1 LIAIMRKTATVAKTK
16 SKTIALRSR
25 KNSKAVPARRTKTTG
40 VHPNWE
46 SPNDL
51 LRNIPLTTE
60 DRIAHIQA
68 LGQRVTSYVKYM
80 CAVSSITGSSAEAK
94 ERAVEVFYQR
104 LAALEQELGRI
115 HDGLLLG

>member
-1 LIAIMRKTATVAKTK
+1 MRKTATVAKTK
-16 SKTIALRSR
+16 TRTNALRSR

-80 CAVSSITGSSAEAK
+80 CAVNSITGSSAEAK

>member
-1 LIAIMRKTATVAKTK
+1 MRRTPTLVKAK
-16 SKTIALRSR
+16 SKTAAGASR
-25 KNSKAVPARRTKTTG
+25 KNSKSVPGRKTKTTG

-51 LRNIPLTTE
+51 LRNVPLTTE
-60 DRIAHIQA
+60 DRLAHIQA

-80 CAVSSITGSSAEAK
+80 CAVNHLTGSSTEAK
-94 ERAVEVFYQR
+94 EKAVEIFYQR